1 MPLTK
6 SHPGR
11 PLGPKTMDKNE
22 LVQAL
27 TRILG
32 PEQVLFSETDLLVYS
47 YDGSLHS
54 ALPDVVVLPRSTE
67 EVSAIV
73 ALASKEGIPIVA
85 RGSGTNLSGGSIPL
99 KGGIVIHFSR
109 MNRILEIDV
118 ENQRAVVETGVLNL
132 DLQNALSPY
141 GYYYAPD
148 PASQKVSTL
157 GGNVA
162 ENAGGPHCLKY
173 GVTTNHVVGAE
184 IVLSN
189 GEVLW
194 IGGKAPD
201 PLGYDL
207 LGLFVGSE
215 GTLGIATKITVRIMK
230 KPESVQTFLAIFN
243 ALEDAANTVS
253 AIIGTGIIPATLEM
267 MDQTVIRAIEE
278 SIHAGYPLDAEAV
291 LIIELDGLKDGMD
304 RLAGRI
310 IEICRDNHVREVKMA
325 TSEAEQAKLWAGR
338 KGALGALARLRPNYL
353 LEDGTVPRTELPGV
367 LKRVVEIGE
376 KHKLQ
381 IGIFLHAGDGNLHPT
396 ILFDAT
402 HEEERQRV
410 LRAGTEILKA
420 CVDVGGTISGEHG
433 IGVEKIHEMS
443 LLFSQEE
450 FESMRHVKEA
460 FDPQDLLNPG
470 KVIPEDR

>member
-1 MPLTK
+1 
-6 SHPGR
+6 
-11 PLGPKTMDKNE
+11 MDKNE

-67 EVSAIV
+67 EVSAIL

-194 IGGKAPD
+194 IGGKALTPWAM
-201 PLGYDL
+201 
-207 LGLFVGSE
+207 
-215 GTLGIATKITVRIMK
+215 IC
-230 KPESVQTFLAIFN
+230 
-243 ALEDAANTVS
+243 S
-253 AIIGTGIIPATLEM
+253 ACL
-267 MDQTVIRAIEE
+267 
-278 SIHAGYPLDAEAV
+278 
-291 LIIELDGLKDGMD
+291 
-304 RLAGRI
+304 
-310 IEICRDNHVREVKMA
+310 
-325 TSEAEQAKLWAGR
+325 
-338 KGALGALARLRPNYL
+338 
-353 LEDGTVPRTELPGV
+353 
-367 LKRVVEIGE
+367 
-376 KHKLQ
+376 
-381 IGIFLHAGDGNLHPT
+381 
-396 ILFDAT
+396 
-402 HEEERQRV
+402 
-410 LRAGTEILKA
+410 
-420 CVDVGGTISGEHG
+420 
-433 IGVEKIHEMS
+433 
-443 LLFSQEE
+443 
-450 FESMRHVKEA
+450 
-460 FDPQDLLNPG
+460 
-470 KVIPEDR
+470 